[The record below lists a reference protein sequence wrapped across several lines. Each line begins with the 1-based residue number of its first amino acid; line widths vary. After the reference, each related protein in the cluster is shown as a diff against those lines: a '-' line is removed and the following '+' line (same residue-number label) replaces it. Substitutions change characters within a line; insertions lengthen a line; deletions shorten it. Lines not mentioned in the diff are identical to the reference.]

1 MGGVA
6 WPRVLG
12 SKSIEKGLCTGKK
25 TAEMTVF
32 KRNDQILGIMRARF
46 LTIRERIKL
55 Y

>member
-12 SKSIEKGLCTGKK
+12 SKCIEKGFCTGKK
-25 TAEMTVF
+25 TAEMIVLR
-32 KRNDQILGIMRARF
+32 RNDQILGIMRARF
-46 LTIRERIKL
+46 LTIGKRIKL